1 LTLWKAGQRQGAPSQ
16 LPFPRDKREDTGH
29 HTYAPPATSH
39 VPRDRA
45 PCTPPPIHPLSSK
58 QRVMRADDSP
68 LRGPGITSRS
78 PTSITYQIG
87 IAGLHWSGS
96 STQFIYGNDK
106 IVHLHASCD
115 QLKHR
120 PSLGPGRPG
129 HPHPRFVT
137 SFSKL
142 SLEFPEKSVKPETRA
157 PAFVTSH
164 PPHSHPTNREG

>member
-1 LTLWKAGQRQGAPSQ
+1 MLHLSSRSRERNVRTQATTPVPHQSPVTSLVTEHLHSPSHPPFLLKAESHARRR
-16 LPFPRDKREDTGH
+16 L
-29 HTYAPPATSH
+29 PPARTGDH
-39 VPRDRA
+39 LQVADQYHLPDRHRWVTLVWVIN
-45 PCTPPPIHPLSSK
+45 P
-58 QRVMRADDSP
+58 VY
-68 LRGPGITSRS
+68 LRKR
-78 PTSITYQIG
+78 QK
-87 IAGLHWSGS
+87 LH
-96 STQFIYGNDK
+96 FY
-106 IVHLHASCD
+106 ASCD

>member
-1 LTLWKAGQRQGAPSQ
+1 MLLNGRWNNDRVSPSQ
-16 LPFPRDKREDTGH
+16 LPFPRDKREDIGH

-78 PTSITYQIG
+78 PTSITYQDG
-87 IAGLHWSGS
+87 IAGLHLSGS
-96 STQFIYGNDK
+96 SNPVYFRKRQKFALPRGPPRALPPN
-106 IVHLHASCD
+106 
-115 QLKHR
+115 R

-129 HPHPRFVT
+129 HPHPRVPPFVPG
-137 SFSKL
+137 L
-142 SLEFPEKSVKPETRA
+142 
-157 PAFVTSH
+157 
-164 PPHSHPTNREG
+164 PPHSPHTNREG